1 MKKQGELLQLPDGML
16 LHQGEKPWDN
26 PGRHLSGILY
36 LEKTRIIVATSDWDV
51 TPSEEKTPW
60 DNPGRY
66 LSCILYLE
74 NNRIIIA
81 TSGWEVYT
89 IGE

>member
-51 TPSEEKTPW
+51 TPSEEKTP
-60 DNPGRY
+60 
-66 LSCILYLE
+66 
-74 NNRIIIA
+74 
-81 TSGWEVYT
+81 
-89 IGE
+89 

>member
-1 MKKQGELLQLPDGML
+1 MGCYSIRGKNPEITLVVTYLVFYILKRQGLLLQLPIGML
-16 LHQGEKPWDN
+16 LHQRK
-26 PGRHLSGILY
+26 
-36 LEKTRIIVATSDWDV
+36 
-51 TPSEEKTPW
+51 KTPW

-81 TSGWEVYT
+81 ISGWDVYT